1 MALCKKC
8 GRPISFY
15 ESQCECGE
23 FDSFPNVR
31 AAREQLG
38 FLIARYNQARA
49 MAYTNDTNGMLD
61 AVERLAD
68 AAAAVVNMS
77 VRAADNVM
85 RDDKY
90 RNYYQ
95 SLSAGMR
102 LAAERVHHAERGKV
116 DATMFPEYFPHIV
129 SMALSPNERG
139 LTSYGEVT
147 MVVNDIEYL
156 QLRGS
161 LLERNTYMFYDEHDM
176 GGRKAVEPPGFR
188 ADWHARGLLAAAKL
202 QKKINGS
209 STLDEASKA
218 FLLDSGDR
226 EKDEFIEI
234 HVFAPG
240 GIARKYFARVR
251 LQTNLTEE
259 DDRDRWRL
267 VHKSGNK
274 IGIAVV
280 G

>member
-8 GRPISFY
+8 CRPIPFF

-31 AAREQLG
+31 AAREQME
-38 FLIARYNQARA
+38 FLVTRYNQARA
-49 MAYTNDTNGMLD
+49 KAFTNDTNGILD
-61 AVERLAD
+61 VIEQLAD
-68 AAAAVVNMS
+68 AATAVVNMS

-85 RDDKY
+85 RGDKY

-95 SLSAGMR
+95 SLSAGAR
-102 LAAERVHHAERGKV
+102 LAAEMIHHAERGKV

-129 SMALSPNERG
+129 SMALSPSEQG

-147 MVVNDIEYL
+147 MVINDIEYL
-156 QLRGS
+156 LLRGS
-161 LLERNTYMFYDEHDM
+161 LLERNTYMFYDEHDL
-176 GGRKAVEPPGFR
+176 GGRKAKEPPGFR
-188 ADWHARGLLAAAKL
+188 SDWSARTLLAATKL
-202 QKKINGS
+202 QRNRS
-209 STLDEASKA
+209 SAVDEVSKA
-218 FLLDSGDR
+218 FLLNTGDR
-226 EKDEFIEI
+226 EKDEYIEVHI
-234 HVFAPG
+234 YAPG

-251 LQTNLTEE
+251 LQATLTDE
-259 DDRDRWRL
+259 DDQDRWRL
-267 VHKSGNK
+267 VQKNGNR